1 MTSPATPE
9 TQAHSGSQPGG
20 LWFKLP
26 AELRLAIYEYMF
38 PSESVNIRTVRDR
51 LEKEENPHISA
62 GDCVAI
68 LATCRTIY
76 DEAKPIL
83 YANTHF
89 NISCSFGFWGPSQKQ
104 VNIRHAQSIDINIEL
119 TRWALFGGSANTW
132 LNNLPASLCRFS
144 NLRKIHIKLWTERHR
159 GLSVQMQANF
169 VLGVLLRLKG
179 TITATITVAMD
190 VSLGGMDFDTERYY
204 ETLRVMGV

>member
-1 MTSPATPE
+1 
-9 TQAHSGSQPGG
+9 
-20 LWFKLP
+20 
-26 AELRLAIYEYMF
+26 MF
-38 PSESVNIRTVRDR
+38 PRESVSIRTVRDR
-51 LEKEENPHISA
+51 LEKEANPHIST

-76 DEAKPIL
+76 DEAKPVL

-104 VNIRHAQSIDINIEL
+104 VNIRHARTIDINIEL

-132 LNNLPASLCRFS
+132 LNNLPIRLCRFS
-144 NLRKIHIKLWTERHR
+144 NLRKIHIRLWTERHPR
-159 GLSVQMQANF
+159 LSVRNQASF
-169 VLGVLLRLKG
+169 VLGVLIRLKG

-190 VSLGGMDFDTERYY
+190 VSLGGMGFDTARYY